1 MTGRM
6 TRRQALGAAAV
17 GGAGLVGGLGGSV
30 EATAA
35 TSQHTASHFL
45 PDVWGE
51 DFMLQWSPPD
61 DLQKDLNVGASHVR
75 LSCHARVLNPYG
87 NKDQPR
93 VPWTQQVQ
101 ASREA
106 GYSAVESFSWGWD
119 TVNDNDI
126 RESRDWP

>member
-35 TSQHTASHFL
+35 TSQHTASPFL

-51 DFMLQWSPPD
+51 DFMLQWSPAD
-61 DLQKDLNVGASHVR
+61 DLQKDLTVRASHVR
-75 LSCHARVLNPYG
+75 LSCHAHVLNPYG

-93 VPWTQQVQ
+93 RAVDS
-101 ASREA
+101 AGAGLARSRILSCRVLRL
-106 GYSAVESFSWGWD
+106 GLGHSQ
-119 TVNDNDI
+119 
-126 RESRDWP
+126 RRRHP

>member
-6 TRRQALGAAAV
+6 TRRQALGSAAV
-17 GGAGLVGGLGGSV
+17 GGAELVGRLGGSV

-51 DFMLQWSPPD
+51 DFTLQWSPPD
-61 DLQKDLNVGASHVR
+61 DLQKDLTVGASR
-75 LSCHARVLNPYG
+75 
-87 NKDQPR
+87 D
-93 VPWTQQVQ
+93 
-101 ASREA
+101 A
-106 GYSAVESFSWGWD
+106 GHLAVEPFGGGWD
-119 TVNDNDI
+119 TVTDGDI